1 MAKRGRMSDE
11 EKQFLDENLDNMSDE
26 QLAERLDR
34 TVNFVSNYRK
44 VQPHTIVSEDED
56 SIVTSLHNIYF
67 WEEIK
72 DQLTQD
78 ELCSFE
84 ARWIVLHK
92 QFQDVLAT
100 DQMQIKDLIILEILI
115 NRVLSEKHKV
125 ISTISRLETQL
136 KIEEDR
142 PLDDQDTALMLN
154 IETQLNAA
162 MASHNARTTEH
173 MNLQEKKDAK
183 FKDLKATRDQRFK
196 QLEDSR
202 TSFFDLMKT
211 LDEHESRLKEGRH
224 MELMRMATNKAV
236 ENLSEYTEYED
247 GTVDQPFLNHETLME
262 EEQDERRQ

>member
-34 TVNFVSNYRK
+34 TVSFVSNYRK

-56 SIVTSLHNIYF
+56 SIITSLHNIYF
-67 WEEIK
+67 WNEIK

-78 ELCSFE
+78 ELYSFE
-84 ARWIVLHK
+84 ARWIALHK

-125 ISTISRLETQL
+125 ISTISRLEAQL
-136 KIEEDR
+136 KIEEER
-142 PLDDQDTALMLN
+142 PLDDQDTGLMLN

-162 MASHNARTTEH
+162 MASQNARTTEH
-173 MNLQEKKDAK
+173 MKLQEKKDAK

-211 LDEHESRLKEGRH
+211 LDENESRLKEGRH